1 MMNIKVIKTEA
12 EYEEALERVN
22 ALMDAT
28 PDSPEEEELEVLVL
42 LIEKYEKEHYPIDLP
57 NPIDAIKF
65 EMDQQGLSYKD
76 MQQYLGSASK
86 VSEVL
91 SGKRP
96 LSLTMIRKL
105 YKGLGIPYEVLL
117 VRTDHAPAV
126 YQLSNATAIAEQA
139 EHYETAPDVR

>member
-1 MMNIKVIKTEA
+1 MEIKVIKTET
-12 EYEEALERVN
+12 EYEAALARAE
-22 ALMDAT
+22 ALMDAA
-28 PDSPEEEELEVLVL
+28 PDSPEEDELEVLTL
-42 LIEKYEKEHYPIDLP
+42 LIEVYEKKHYPIDP
-57 NPIDAIKF
+57 PDPIGAIKF
-65 EMDQQGLSYKD
+65 RMEQQELSYKD

-126 YQLSNATAIAEQA
+126 YQLSNATAIAEQVK
-139 EHYETAPDVR
+139 HYETAPDVR

>member
-1 MMNIKVIKTEA
+1 MEIKVIKTERQYDA
-12 EYEEALERVN
+12 ALDR
-22 ALMDAT
+22 AYILMDAL
-28 PDSPEEEELEVLVL
+28 PDSPEEEELSILVL
-42 LIEKYEKEHYPIDLP
+42 LIEAYEKVHYPIGLP
-57 NPIDAIKF
+57 DPIEAIRF
-65 EMDQQGLSYKD
+65 RMEQQELSYKD

-117 VRTDHAPAV
+117 QEVERAPAEA
-126 YQLSNATAIAEQA
+126 QPQMAAALAEK
-139 EHYETAPDVR
+139 EEDYTTLPEGK

>member
-1 MMNIKVIKTEA
+1 MEIKVIKTETQYDA
-12 EYEEALERVN
+12 ALDR
-22 ALMDAT
+22 AYILMDAL
-28 PDSPEEEELEVLVL
+28 PDSPEEEELSILVL
-42 LIEKYEKEHYPIDLP
+42 LIEAYEKVHYPIGLP
-57 NPIDAIKF
+57 DPIEAIRF
-65 EMDQQGLSYKD
+65 RMEQQELSYKD

-117 VRTDHAPAV
+117 QEVERTPVVQQPERVVA
-126 YQLSNATAIAEQA
+126 LAEK
-139 EHYETAPDVR
+139 EEDYTTLPEGK